1 LALCLAAWWP
11 QAGPLGP
18 CRALACAGVGR
29 GPPAGPRTR
38 LGAARRSPP
47 GARAAPRGRE
57 PPPETDDEVFQWL
70 SKVLPTGSWGN
81 VLDAGTGPTSLIW
94 LASRPAA
101 TITAVTACDGM
112 RATVVDEVGRFI
124 DPSRDRLLVGNW
136 QDPDFLRGSSY
147 DVVLADYLLGAVEFY
162 APHFQLGLLRRLRDL
177 VRAGGMLVFI
187 GKEPNDLKA
196 TGAVARL
203 ALDAEALRDAAMVCG
218 HQRPYREMPRWWV
231 SEQLEALGF
240 EIRKAQAFPRRL
252 TAKKVRR
259 NLDWAEEEMEEAPDP
274 ARITMQ
280 RVPAFDKAREA

>member
-1 LALCLAAWWP
+1 MPLSRGSWPAHAAC
-11 QAGPLGP
+11 GI
-18 CRALACAGVGR
+18 GR
-29 GPPAGPRTR
+29 GGPPSTARRRTGLR
-38 LGAARRSPP
+38 AARRSPGPARP
-47 GARAAPRGRE
+47 GRKSTQDPRGLE
-57 PPPETDDEVFQWL
+57 PPPGTDDEVFQWL
-70 SKVLPTGSWGN
+70 STVLPTGSWGN

-112 RATVVDEVGRFI
+112 RETVVDEVGRFI

-136 QDPDFLRGSSY
+136 RDEDFLRGSSY
-147 DVVLADYLLGAVEFY
+147 DVVLADYLLGAVEFF

-177 VRAGGMLVFI
+177 VRAGGMLVLI
-187 GKEPNDLKA
+187 GKEPNDL
-196 TGAVARL
+196 GAGAGDPAARL

-240 EIRKAQAFPRRL
+240 EVMKARAFPRRL

-259 NLDWAEEEMEEAPDP
+259 NLDWAEEEMEQAFGPS
-274 ARITMQ
+274 ARHDADSFCI
-280 RVPAFDKAREA
+280 